1 MRHDPGQRRKA
12 QRHGRERGCWVYI
25 PAERLAEAGFAAGS
39 PAPHYRLWGGRRG
52 SLLVTLYRE
61 P

>member
-1 MRHDPGQRRKA
+1 MRNDPAQRRKA

-25 PAERLAEAGFAAGS
+25 PAEKLAAAGFPDASAA
-39 PAPHYRLWGGRRG
+39 PYYRLWGGRRG
-52 SLLVTLYRE
+52 SLLVTLYQC